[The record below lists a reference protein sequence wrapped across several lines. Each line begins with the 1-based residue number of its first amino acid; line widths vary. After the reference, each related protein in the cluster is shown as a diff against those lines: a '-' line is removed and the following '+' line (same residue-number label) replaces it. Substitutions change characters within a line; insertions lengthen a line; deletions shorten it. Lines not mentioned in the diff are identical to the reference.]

1 MVLKKVVIPAL
12 ALIGALALAGVPRV
26 THAVAAAQY
35 DQMEDGT
42 QKDIQGTV
50 KGSGDKAQF
59 VTDGDG
65 KVWDVIN
72 PELLKG
78 HENQHVQINCHLFPS
93 KSRIHIHTV
102 KKLKN

>member
-1 MVLKKVVIPAL
+1 MVIKKVFIL
-12 ALIGALALAGVPRV
+12 AVTLFTALALAGVPRA
-26 THAVAAAQY
+26 THAAAPAQY
-35 DQMEDGT
+35 DQMEEGT
-42 QKDIQGTV
+42 LKDIQGTV

-65 KVWDVIN
+65 RVWDVVN
-72 PELLKG
+72 PEVFKG

-93 KSRIHIHTV
+93 KNKIHVHTV